1 MKGSILLPAF
11 AAIATLFSCTRTEI
25 SVQENIPIA
34 FSTYVANSVVS
45 KAGDTFKAQGD
56 GFRAGD
62 KVGLFSFYHKKAS
75 FDDVSTP
82 NFMFNQCLKFNGYS
96 WHYSPLKYWPG
107 DYGEEG
113 VLDRLSFF
121 SYYPY
126 ASLASSDTTGI
137 RFLSKDGGTYKETSM
152 GLPVISFTQK
162 DKVDSQIDLMFNDFR
177 EGTERSITGAT
188 YGGAVNLVFGHALAL
203 ISFEMREVEGMD
215 MVIKSM
221 TLSGVKGSGTCEL
234 DASSETMAIEWTA
247 DGGSRTYTIPCL
259 EDARLLLIPQSIT
272 DDIILRV
279 EYDLTFE
286 GADKGEDGTG
296 TGTMITYADNRCEVP
311 LTKMVD
317 KNGKTVPSSITRW
330 LAGRKYVYRINPGL
344 ERIEF
349 GEIVEDSWAE

>member
-11 AAIATLFSCTRTEI
+11 AAIATLFSCTRTEV

-34 FSTYVANSVVS
+34 FSTYVANSVAS

-56 GFRAGD
+56 EFRAGD
-62 KVGLFSFYHKKAS
+62 KIGLFSYYQKKAS
-75 FDDVSTP
+75 FNDISVP
-82 NFMFNQCLKFNGYS
+82 NFMFNQSLAFNGYS
-96 WHYSPLKYWPG
+96 WRYSPLKYWPG

-113 VLDRLSFF
+113 DIDRLSFF

-137 RFLSKDGGTYKETSM
+137 RFLSKDGGTYKETSK

-162 DKVDSQIDLMFNDFR
+162 DKVNSQIDLMFNDFR
-177 EGTERSITGAT
+177 DGTERNITGAT
-188 YGGAVNLVFGHALAL
+188 YGGSVNLVFGHALAL
-203 ISFEMREVEGMD
+203 VSFEMREVEGMD

-221 TLSGVKGSGTCEL
+221 SLSGVKGNGTCDL
-234 DASSETMAIEWTA
+234 DASSETITINWTA
-247 DGGSRTYTIPCL
+247 TGNSRTYTIPSL
-259 EDARLLLIPQSIT
+259 EDARLLMIPQSIT

-296 TGTMITYADNRCEVP
+296 TGTMITYADNRCEVS

-317 KNGKTVPSSITRW
+317 KDGNTVPSSITSW
-330 LAGRKYVYRINPGL
+330 HAGRKYVYRINPGL

-349 GEIVEDSWAE
+349 GEIVEDSWTE